1 MMMNSESAPA
11 AGPGGVTADDRTWG
25 MAAHLSALSG
35 LVVPMGN
42 ILGPL
47 IIWLVKK
54 ETSEFVADQAK
65 EALNFQI
72 TVFIA
77 LLVSIPLCFVLIGFL
92 TLLAAAIYGLVM
104 EIIAGIKANE
114 GIRYRYP
121 ITLRLIK

>member
-1 MMMNSESAPA
+1 MMMNPESAPA
-11 AGPGGVTADDRTWG
+11 VAGGITADDRTWG

-72 TVFIA
+72 AVLIV

-92 TLLAAAIYGLVM
+92 TFGAAAIYGLVM
-104 EIIAGIKANE
+104 EIIAGLKANE